1 MSSVL
6 TADDNSTEWPLA
18 PRDRFYNQMCFDGT
32 NEHLSGKCDMLDLM
46 AGQDCGFYPIETIK
60 GTKRGDRYI
69 PQVTNSIIFI
79 DETRVE
85 PKRAAL
91 NGYWN
96 WLCYNHI

>member
-46 AGQDCGFYPIETIK
+46 AGQDCGFYPI
-60 GTKRGDRYI
+60 
-69 PQVTNSIIFI
+69 
-79 DETRVE
+79 
-85 PKRAAL
+85 
-91 NGYWN
+91 
-96 WLCYNHI
+96 